1 MNKSEKSEF
10 TQSQKSETVTEN
22 IFRAYYGVDTFI
34 EKSAIS
40 KDYGFVSKKGTGYKG
55 YPDFLREE
63 KDFLIVVECKASI
76 KDHDSAESEVKH
88 YMGNVSKKYNTVG
101 IAVSGQNTT
110 ELKVSFFLNIINGK
124 TVQNLNISNF
134 LSLQDII
141 EAYTDNSVKI
151 NYSNLISYADK
162 LNTTFDTKFKIAVH
176 KRPFFFAGLL
186 FSFNRLTN
194 FLNNYKT
201 EKLEIFNENK
211 QKIETISFN
220 DPNFTEKQRV
230 DYLNTLIYDG
240 VKVKFNK
247 KFNNAFKIVNVPS
260 KFQFIVTDNN
270 NISSIEYIKFLQ
282 DFTLIFSQYKT
293 TVKYYDVLGA
303 FYSEFLRYVQKAGGQ
318 DIVLTP
324 DHVKTLMCELL
335 DLQYDSV
342 VLDTCAGSAGFGAV
356 YFGFLERAL
365 RSSGNYNYQNF
376 ENIKEKQII
385 GVELE
390 EDMYALAV
398 SNMILHGDGKSNL
411 YKGNSFDNF
420 EVEESED
427 GTIIKFE
434 DKIKELKPNKAL
446 MNPPYNDDSAPV
458 FILRLAQLLKLAGNG
473 IRTACVIA
481 PSNCLKKKPDIAKE
495 IFKIAKLKVVIDM
508 NTGLFTSQ
516 KISAKTSIFIF
527 EVGHKHSGETYFY
540 DFKDDGYRYSERK
553 MEDLGSFSDKKESA
567 LKAINN
573 LKEIKEQS
581 YREIVNES
589 TFENTTYIKR
599 KEFNISNIDFIY
611 TVASFNIFELNSSL
625 SKMGEIRNDDN

>member
-22 IFRAYYGVDTFI
+22 IFRAFYGVDTFI

-63 KDFLIVVECKASI
+63 KDFLIVVECKASV

-110 ELKVSFFLNIINGK
+110 ELKVSFFINIINGK
-124 TVQNLNISNF
+124 TVQNLNVSNL

-141 EAYTDNSVKI
+141 DSYTDNSVKI

-162 LNTTFDTKFKIAVH
+162 LNKIFDTKFKIAVH

-201 EKLEIFNENK
+201 EKLEIFNENT
-211 QKIETISFN
+211 QKKEIISFN
-220 DPNFTEKQRV
+220 DPNFIEKQRV

-240 VKVKFNK
+240 VKSKFNN

-282 DFTLIFSQYKT
+282 DFISIFSQYKT

-324 DHVKTLMCELL
+324 DHVKTFMCELL

-342 VLDTCAGSAGFGAV
+342 LLDTCAGSAGFGAV
-356 YFGFLERAL
+356 AFGFLDRAL
-365 RSSGNYNYQNF
+365 RSSGNYNYQNA

-420 EVEESED
+420 EVEELED
-427 GTIIKFE
+427 GTIVKFE
-434 DKIKELKPNKAL
+434 DKIKQLQPNKAL
-446 MNPPYNDDSAPV
+446 MNPPYNDDAAPS
-458 FILRLAQLLKLAGNG
+458 FILRLVQLLKLAGNG
-473 IRTACVIA
+473 TRTACVIA

-495 IFKIAKLKVVIDM
+495 IFKIAKLRVVIDM
-508 NTGLFTSQ
+508 NTGLFSTQ

-527 EVGHKHSGETYFY
+527 EVGQKHSGETYFY
-540 DFKDDGYRYSERK
+540 DFKNDGYTYSERK
-553 MEDLGSFSDKKESA
+553 MADLGSFTQKREHA
-567 LKAINN
+567 LICINN
-573 LKEIKEQS
+573 LKEVGEVSYKEK
-581 YREIVNES
+581 INEE
-589 TFENTTYIKR
+589 TFENTVYIK
-599 KEFNISNIDFIY
+599 KKVFSVNNMDFIKN
-611 TVASFNIFELNSSL
+611 VALYNIYELQSSINNMGELN
-625 SKMGEIRNDDN
+625 NDC